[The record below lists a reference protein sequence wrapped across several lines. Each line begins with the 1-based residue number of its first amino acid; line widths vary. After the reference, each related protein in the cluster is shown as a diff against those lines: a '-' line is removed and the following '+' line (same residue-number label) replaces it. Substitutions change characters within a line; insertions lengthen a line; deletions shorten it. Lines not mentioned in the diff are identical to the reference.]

1 MTEMASDEA
10 SAGNL
15 ARTNARRL
23 WIHDPVRFVLHV
35 LHYTF
40 RTTRFVLHASHYTFK
55 EVPVGSR
62 DAGMCAQSTVWSPI
76 LSSDHA
82 PPVA

>member
-35 LHYTF
+35 AHYTF
-40 RTTRFVLHASHYTFK
+40 RTTRTALHIQRSANRQSRRGNVRTEHGQ
-55 EVPVGSR
+55 VPR
-62 DAGMCAQSTVWSPI
+62 
-76 LSSDHA
+76 
-82 PPVA
+82 PVQ